1 MSIKLND
8 DVLNLITQTGKNINR
23 YNQIISEKTAKPLD
37 RTYTGRIMSIGE
49 NNKCQVMYSN
59 KSCWVEMA
67 DNNTHYINELV
78 RVYVPNGDID
88 KAYCES
94 VEPVPCSN
102 VIISKNQMVFCTKV
116 KDADSQK
123 LIKEH
128 NIPDDAVSTYTPI
141 YSAAEG
147 GKGIQVEKT
156 EVDEIKVIQLVRD
169 DRNRPVLLTYPNGK
183 VVAVKYS
190 EDETNY

>member
-23 YNQIISEKTAKPLD
+23 YNQIISENSAKSLD
-37 RTYTGRIMSIGE
+37 RTYTGRIMSVGT
-49 NNKCQVMYSN
+49 NGKCQVMYSN

-94 VEPVPCSN
+94 ISPAPCSK
-102 VIISKNQMVFCTKV
+102 VIISKNQMVFQTT
-116 KDADSQK
+116 
-123 LIKEH
+123 
-128 NIPDDAVSTYTPI
+128 VSTPI
-141 YSAAEG
+141 FSVG
-147 GKGIQVEKT
+147 DKGESIVEKT
-156 EVDEIKVIQLVRD
+156 DVSIEKVVELTRD
-169 DRNRPVLLTYPNGK
+169 SQGRPVSAVFPDK
-183 VVAVKYS
+183 SEIVVEYK
-190 EDETNY
+190 D

>member
-1 MSIKLND
+1 MDNNDMNYLVDTVAESLVDSMVKLA
-8 DVLNLITQTGKNINR
+8 TKK
-23 YNQIISEKTAKPLD
+23 SKSLD

>member
-1 MSIKLND
+1 MDNNDMNYLVDTVAESLVDSMVKLA
-8 DVLNLITQTGKNINR
+8 TKK
-23 YNQIISEKTAKPLD
+23 SKPLD

-94 VEPVPCSN
+94 ISPAPCSK
-102 VIISKNQMVFCTKV
+102 VIISKNQMVFQTTVSTPIFSTGSDGEPKV
-116 KDADSQK
+116 EMTDVDIEKVVELTRDSQ
-123 LIKEH
+123 
-128 NIPDDAVSTYTPI
+128 
-141 YSAAEG
+141 G
-147 GKGIQVEKT
+147 
-156 EVDEIKVIQLVRD
+156 
-169 DRNRPVLLTYPNGK
+169 RPVS
-183 VVAVKYS
+183 AVFPDKNEITIEYK
-190 EDETNY
+190 D

>member
-1 MSIKLND
+1 MDNNDMNYLVDNVAESLVNSMIKLA
-8 DVLNLITQTGKNINR
+8 TKK
-23 YNQIISEKTAKPLD
+23 SKPLD

-67 DNNTHYINELV
+67 DNNTHYINELI

-116 KDADSQK
+116 KDVDSQK

>member
-1 MSIKLND
+1 MDNNDINYLVDTVAESLVDSMVKLA
-8 DVLNLITQTGKNINR
+8 TKK
-23 YNQIISEKTAKPLD
+23 SKPLD

-59 KSCWVEMA
+59 KSCWVDMA

-116 KDADSQK
+116 KDVDSQK

>member
-1 MSIKLND
+1 MDNNDMNYLVDTVAESLVDSMVKLA
-8 DVLNLITQTGKNINR
+8 TKK
-23 YNQIISEKTAKPLD
+23 SKPLD
-37 RTYTGRIMSIGE
+37 RTYTGRIMSIGT
-49 NNKCQVMYSN
+49 NGKCQVMYSN

-78 RVYVPNGDID
+78 RVYIPNGDID

-116 KDADSQK
+116 KDVDSQK

>member
-23 YNQIISEKTAKPLD
+23 YNQIISENSAKSLD

-49 NNKCQVMYSN
+49 NNKCQVMFGN
-59 KSCWVEMA
+59 KSCLVEVA

-94 VEPVPCSN
+94 ISPAPCSK
-102 VIISKNQMVFCTKV
+102 VIISKNQMVFQTT
-116 KDADSQK
+116 
-123 LIKEH
+123 
-128 NIPDDAVSTYTPI
+128 VSTPI
-141 YSAAEG
+141 FSVDD
-147 GKGIQVEKT
+147 KGESIVEKT
-156 EVDEIKVIQLVRD
+156 EVSIEKVIELTRD
-169 DRNRPVLLTYPNGK
+169 SQGRPVSAVFPDK
-183 VVAVKYS
+183 SEIVVEYK
-190 EDETNY
+190 D

>member
-1 MSIKLND
+1 MDNNDMNYLVDTVAESLVDSMVKLA
-8 DVLNLITQTGKNINR
+8 TKK
-23 YNQIISEKTAKPLD
+23 SKPLD

-94 VEPVPCSN
+94 IAPAPCSK
-102 VIISKNQMVFCTKV
+102 VIISKNQMVFKTT
-116 KDADSQK
+116 
-123 LIKEH
+123 
-128 NIPDDAVSTYTPI
+128 VSTPI
-141 YSAAEG
+141 FSTG
-147 GKGIQVEKT
+147 GDGEPKVEMT
-156 EVDEIKVIQLVRD
+156 DVEIEKVVELTRD
-169 DRNRPVLLTYPNGK
+169 NQGRPVS
-183 VVAVKYS
+183 AVFPDKS
-190 EDETNY
+190 ELEIEYKD